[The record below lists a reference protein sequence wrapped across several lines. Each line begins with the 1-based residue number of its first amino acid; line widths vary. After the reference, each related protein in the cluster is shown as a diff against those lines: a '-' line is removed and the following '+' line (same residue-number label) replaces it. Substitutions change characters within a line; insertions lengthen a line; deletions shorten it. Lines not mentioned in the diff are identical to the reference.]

1 MPVSPSDASKVLRY
15 CGKSQ
20 KAKGKKQKP
29 KGKKKSEAFRF
40 AGKGQRV
47 MRTIEWVDGKNVVT
61 MIDQR
66 VLPHEERW
74 LEYED
79 YREVA
84 KAITTMVIRGAP
96 AIGVAASFGMVLAAR
111 QSEATTLDDFLS
123 DLRSAYDVLY
133 EARPTAVNLRWGLER
148 MLNLAYRLESENLD
162 EIREALLEEAKRIA
176 DEDVLINQT
185 MGAHG
190 ANLLPS
196 NANVLHHCNTGGL
209 ATVDWGTALGVIR
222 SAHEQGKG
230 IHVWVD
236 ETRPRLQGAR
246 LTTWELMNWGVPMTL
261 IADNAAGYYMY
272 SGQVDAVLVGADR
285 VAANGDAANKIGTY
299 KLAAVAKDNNI
310 PFYVVA
316 PTSTVDLR
324 VASGRDIPIE
334 ERNPREVTHP
344 DNDPLGI
351 APKGVKVGNP
361 AFDVTPN
368 RLITAIVTEYG
379 AVFPPFKENLAKV
392 VAQGEADRKAGKVLS
407 PDRVA
412 KS

>member
-1 MPVSPSDASKVLRY
+1 
-15 CGKSQ
+15 
-20 KAKGKKQKP
+20 
-29 KGKKKSEAFRF
+29 
-40 AGKGQRV
+40 
-47 MRTIEWVDGKNVVT
+47 MRTIEWVDEKNVVK

-66 VLPHEERW
+66 VLPHEELW
-74 LEYED
+74 PEYDD
-79 YREVA
+79 YRDVA
-84 KAITTMVIRGAP
+84 QAITTMVIRGAP

-111 QSEATTLDDFLS
+111 QSEASTVDGLLS
-123 DLRSAYDVLY
+123 DLRVAYDVLY
-133 EARPTAVNLRWGLER
+133 AARPTAVNLRWGLER
-148 MLNLAYRLESENLD
+148 MLHLAHSLESEDPSFLGTSLG
-162 EIREALLEEAKRIA
+162 EICDAMLQEAKRIA

-190 ANLLPS
+190 ASLLPA

-222 SAHEQGKG
+222 SAHEQGQG

-368 RLITAIVTEYG
+368 RLIRAIVTEYG
-379 AVFPPFKENLAKV
+379 PVFPPFKENLAKV
-392 VAQGEADRKAGKVLS
+392 VAQAEADRKIGQVVS
-407 PDRVA
+407 PDEVGQ
-412 KS
+412 

>member
-1 MPVSPSDASKVLRY
+1 
-15 CGKSQ
+15 
-20 KAKGKKQKP
+20 
-29 KGKKKSEAFRF
+29 
-40 AGKGQRV
+40 
-47 MRTIEWVDGKNVVT
+47 MRTIEWVDDKDVVK

-74 LEYED
+74 LEFDD

-84 KAITTMVIRGAP
+84 KAIKTMVIRGAP
-96 AIGVAASFGMVLAAR
+96 AIGVAAAFGIVLAAR
-111 QSEATTLDDFLS
+111 QSETTDVSGLLA
-123 DLRSAYDVLY
+123 DLKVANDILY
-133 EARPTAVNLRWGLER
+133 AARPTAVNLRWGLER
-148 MLNLAYRLESENLD
+148 MLEKAQRIESDELNEICDILLA
-162 EIREALLEEAKRIA
+162 EAKRIA

-185 MGAHG
+185 MGAYG
-190 ANLLPS
+190 AKLLPN

-222 SAHEQGKG
+222 SAHEEGKG
-230 IHVWVD
+230 IHVFVD

-261 IADNAAGYYMY
+261 IADNAAGYYMF

-285 VAANGDAANKIGTY
+285 VAANGDAVNKIGTY
-299 KLAAVAKDNNI
+299 KLAAVAKDNDI

-324 VASGRDIPIE
+324 TPTGRQIPIE
-334 ERNPREVTHP
+334 ERDPREVTHP

-351 APKGVKVGNP
+351 APKGVNVGNP

-379 AVFPPFKENLAKV
+379 PVFPPFKENLANV
-392 VAQGEADRKAGKVLS
+392 VAQGKADRKVGRVVS
-407 PDRVA
+407 PDEVG
-412 KS
+412 K